1 MAKGTVN
8 KVVLIGRLGGNPE
21 VRYMPNGNA
30 VANISLATN
39 DGYKDK
45 QTGQHID
52 VTEWHRVVIFG
63 RQAEVVYTKGQ
74 FVICRGQNAHQ
85 QMD

>member
-8 KVVLIGRLGGNPE
+8 KIILLGRLGQAPE
-21 VRYMPNGNA
+21 IRQLPNGNA

-45 QTGQHID
+45 ATGQYIEE
-52 VTEWHRVVIFG
+52 T
-63 RQAEVVYTKGQ
+63 
-74 FVICRGQNAHQ
+74 
-85 QMD
+85 